1 MSLTSVDIPQAD
13 LLWDVARVPEAILR
27 GRTLPDGIGEYIGTK
42 GQRQGNYY
50 TQAARIIG
58 LVEPGDP
65 GEPAALTKFGR
76 AFVYYNRIEQRTA
89 LRRQMF
95 RYEPMRSVI
104 AALREAAGGLSRAEV
119 GAVLQT
125 LAPLAESTAFRRAAT
140 VIAWLS
146 EVGLAEWREG
156 RLCYCGP
163 ALPLASEQPSGGA
176 YVPPQARPGGP
187 A

>member
-1 MSLTSVDIPQAD
+1 MTLTSVDIPQAD

-27 GRTLPDGIGEYIGTK
+27 GRTNPDAIGEYIGTK

-58 LVEPGDP
+58 LVEPGEP

-104 AALREAAGGLSRAEV
+104 AALRADGAGLGRADV
-119 GAVLQT
+119 GRILQT
-125 LAPLAESTAFRRAAT
+125 LAPLAESTAYRRAAT
-140 VIAWLS
+140 VAAWLC
-146 EVGLAEWREG
+146 EVGLADWDDG
-156 RLCYCGP
+156 RLRYCGP
-163 ALPLASEQPSGGA
+163 ALPLAPAADPSHA
-176 YVPPQARPGGP
+176 TAHL
-187 A
+187 

>member
-27 GRTLPDGIGEYIGTK
+27 GRTLPDAIGEYIGTK

-104 AALREAAGGLSRAEV
+104 AALRDSSAGLSRADV
-119 GAVLQT
+119 GSVLQG
-125 LAPLAESTAFRRAAT
+125 LAPLAQSTAFRRAAT
-140 VIAWLS
+140 VTAWLC
-146 EVGLAEWREG
+146 ELGLVEWREG
-156 RLCYCGP
+156 RLSYCGP
-163 ALPLASEQPSGGA
+163 ALPLGSEQPVAGSHPARAAGRGGA
-176 YVPPQARPGGP
+176 A
-187 A
+187 

>member
-27 GRTLPDGIGEYIGTK
+27 GRTLPEAIGEYIGTK
-42 GQRQGNYY
+42 SARQGNYY

-104 AALREAAGGLSRAEV
+104 AALRDGAAGLSRAEV
-119 GAVLQT
+119 GAVLRT
-125 LAPLAESTAFRRAAT
+125 LAPLAESTALRRAAT
-140 VIAWLS
+140 VSAWLC

-156 RLCYCGP
+156 RLAYCGP
-163 ALPLASEQPSGGA
+163 SLPLAPDQAPGA
-176 YVPPQARPGGP
+176 YAARPAGPGGP